1 MTELFKNQYRTPSAR
16 LQSWDYG
23 WNGYY
28 FITICT
34 KNRACYFG
42 EILENKMQLSHIGVL
57 AYVFWNEIKNHAENI
72 ILGEFVVMPNHIH
85 GILILEKSD
94 DDNGRDKA
102 CLVSTGLG
110 TEQSVGQQRFQ
121 NQGKNTI
128 SSLVGGYKST
138 DSFML
143 TNVSNSILKL
153 KLKMGESPKG

>member
-34 KNRACYFG
+34 KNRLCYFG
-42 EILENKMQLSHIGVL
+42 EILDNKMQLSHIGVL

-85 GILILEKSD
+85 E
-94 DDNGRDKA
+94 
-102 CLVSTGLG
+102 
-110 TEQSVGQQRFQ
+110 
-121 NQGKNTI
+121 
-128 SSLVGGYKST
+128 Y
-138 DSFML
+138 
-143 TNVSNSILKL
+143 
-153 KLKMGESPKG
+153 